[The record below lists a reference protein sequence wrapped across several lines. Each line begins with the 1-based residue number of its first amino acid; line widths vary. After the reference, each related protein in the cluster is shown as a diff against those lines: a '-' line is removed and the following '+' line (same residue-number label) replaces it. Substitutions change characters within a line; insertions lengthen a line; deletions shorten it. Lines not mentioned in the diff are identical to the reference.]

1 MNGIGK
7 RLSPEM
13 VQPSGSPGSDFDA
26 TGGASSL
33 TRAAMLHL
41 PSELV
46 NHEAFQRVLV
56 ENQDLKEALH
66 QSNRMLRQR
75 YNEFVH
81 FQANQKEEKEFLM
94 RKFSEARQVVEKMHS
109 ERAKLKK
116 QELAESSLKNQQQVC
131 IAVRETTGVP
141 CTDDEMLTELPAEA
155 SGEDPTS
162 EMSLAS
168 YNTITPSMFACTK
181 LQGTHLESL
190 TGGAQTSE
198 GETEF
203 IRLLKGRKEQLEEN
217 VKHLQ
222 ENNQRLEQ
230 EKNDLLTANQEL
242 QSKLPQG
249 PLAEHDPVLKLEKG
263 IVEEKAL
270 ERETLQGAGDRFV
283 MEELQKKLKDA
294 ETRNEMLKMKM
305 ESFQGEVIKKE
316 KEVEQ
321 ITEQTIHTLKQQVE
335 QLVEDKAAV
344 KAQVTS
350 LLGELQECKADL
362 HKLEDRLRIAS
373 DVSIQ
378 LEREKDALQ
387 RQHSVKVDQCL
398 MQVQDLETALK
409 MERQNASEEK
419 RKLAQVQAAYHHL
432 FQEYDAHI
440 KSSMEK
446 AKRNEVIDGHLDD
459 LNQQLQQAEEALVA
473 KQELIDK
480 LKEDAEH
487 YKTKLETI
495 PVLKAQ
501 ADIYKVDFHAE
512 REAREK
518 LHEQRERLQE
528 QLEQMQRAYEKLK
541 ADSEVAARARIEEMR
556 NRHSDNFRTGGPQL
570 AYSVNPVPYPLP
582 VPVNYHMHPGA
593 GRMQSEEQ
601 PDFCCPKCQYK
612 APDMDT
618 LQIHVMDCIQ

>member
-116 QELAESSLKNQQQVC
+116 QELAESSLKNQQQ
-131 IAVRETTGVP
+131 
-141 CTDDEMLTELPAEA
+141 
-155 SGEDPTS
+155 
-162 EMSLAS
+162 
-168 YNTITPSMFACTK
+168 
-181 LQGTHLESL
+181 
-190 TGGAQTSE
+190 QTSE

>member
-116 QELAESSLKNQQQVC
+116 QELAESSLKNQQ
-131 IAVRETTGVP
+131 
-141 CTDDEMLTELPAEA
+141 
-155 SGEDPTS
+155 
-162 EMSLAS
+162 
-168 YNTITPSMFACTK
+168 
-181 LQGTHLESL
+181 
-190 TGGAQTSE
+190 QTSE

>member
-155 SGEDPTS
+155 SG
-162 EMSLAS
+162 
-168 YNTITPSMFACTK
+168 
-181 LQGTHLESL
+181 
-190 TGGAQTSE
+190 QTSE